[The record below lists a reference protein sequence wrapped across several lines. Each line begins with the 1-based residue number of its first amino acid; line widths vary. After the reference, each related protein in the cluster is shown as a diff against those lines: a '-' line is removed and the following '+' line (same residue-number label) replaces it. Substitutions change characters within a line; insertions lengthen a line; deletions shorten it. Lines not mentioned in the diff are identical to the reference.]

1 MHVFSAPAEVTTFGI
16 MEGVGQ
22 FLLLTRIFCTF
33 RSYARSLLQWF
44 TMPISFLL
52 QKLNRN
58 LFLENLPNLNGQNN
72 SAPYPGETFC
82 SGHCK
87 VVFALVSVTVQTATD
102 LETSYY
108 QWLSKKFQNKLTSN
122 NKWRIT
128 WLEDFPSL
136 QEPFACNNCETK
148 RNCAQTCFIPC
159 LKLAYKSGKSEK
171 NNRLKQS
178 KEKTKSTKFGKGVI
192 LDSLSLCEEQAS
204 SSFS

>member
-1 MHVFSAPAEVTTFGI
+1 MYDNTHAIFTFSKYTFFINQTAIPFYIALFQTESPEQCVSPRVFAMHVFSAPAEVTTFGI

-22 FLLLTRIFCTF
+22 FLPLTRIFCTF

-58 LFLENLPNLNGQNN
+58 LFLQNLPNLNGQNN

-108 QWLSKKFQNKLTSN
+108 QWLSKKFQNKPTSN

-136 QEPFACNNCETK
+136 Q
-148 RNCAQTCFIPC
+148 
-159 LKLAYKSGKSEK
+159 
-171 NNRLKQS
+171 
-178 KEKTKSTKFGKGVI
+178 
-192 LDSLSLCEEQAS
+192 
-204 SSFS
+204 